1 MSVPRLR
8 LAPALRTLVVAA
20 ACALLVLSGAS
31 TNDALA
37 EAPTRRYQSRPD
49 LKPPTVEI
57 LKQTERTT
65 PGYIFIAP
73 KKDVVQAGPL
83 ILDNRGRVVWF
94 LPLNTHAVTDFRMQR
109 YRGRPVLTWWHGQ
122 PDEGSGKS
130 GYSIYDDSYRL
141 VAHVQPGNGMVGD
154 IHEFKIT
161 PRNTALMTISRHVR
175 VKGRRVLEGGIQE
188 MDIKTG
194 HVLFEWHSID
204 HVQLVESYYRLPKDP
219 GRIFD
224 YFHVNS
230 IEIDHDGNLLVS
242 ARNTHTI
249 YKISRRTGR
258 ILWRLGG
265 KRSDFTLGRDARFAW
280 QHDARRRP
288 DGALTL
294 FDNSAGPQVRK
305 QSRGLVLRL
314 DMKLMHAT
322 VVRSFVHRP
331 PIVAVDQ
338 GNMQRL
344 PGGNYFVGWGHQPH
358 FTEFGPG
365 GAILFD
371 GRFGRGRVD
380 SYRAYRLP
388 WTGRPLQQALAVAV
402 RARNVYVSW
411 NGATEVSSWQLLQG
425 PRKTELRPIRA
436 VAKTGFE
443 TRIPLGANNA
453 GWIAVRALDRRQR
466 PLGRST
472 AVSLG

>member
-1 MSVPRLR
+1 VSLR
-8 LAPALRTLVVAA
+8 AVQALVATA
-20 ACALLVLSGAS
+20 ACALLVLSGAP
-31 TNDALA
+31 TDVARA

-57 LKQTERTT
+57 SKRTKRT
-65 PGYIFIAP
+65 APGYIFIAP
-73 KKDVVQAGPL
+73 KKEVVQAGPL

-94 LPLNTHAVTDFRMQR
+94 LPLNTHGVTDFRAQR
-109 YRGRPVLTWWHGQ
+109 YHGRPVLTWWHGR

-141 VAHVQPGNGMVGD
+141 VAHVQPANGMLGD

-161 PRNTALMTISRHVR
+161 PRNTALMTISRDVR

-188 MDIKTG
+188 LDIRTG
-194 HVLFEWHSID
+194 RVLFEWHSID
-204 HVQLVESYYRLPKDP
+204 HVQLVESYYRLPRDP

-224 YFHVNS
+224 YFHINS

-242 ARNTHTI
+242 ARNTQTI
-249 YKISRRTGR
+249 YKISRRTGK

-265 KRSDFTLGRDARFAW
+265 KRSDFTLGRDVRFAW
-280 QHDARRRP
+280 QHDARRQA

-314 DMKLMHAT
+314 DMKRMHASL
-322 VVRSFVHRP
+322 VRSFVHRP

-338 GNMQRL
+338 ANMQRL
-344 PGGNYFVGWGHQPH
+344 PGGNYFIGWGHQPQ
-358 FTEFGPG
+358 FTEFGPRG
-365 GAILFD
+365 TILFD

-388 WTGRPLQQALAVAV
+388 WIGRPRQQALAVVV
-402 RARNVYVSW
+402 RNQFVYVSW
-411 NGATEVSSWQLLQG
+411 NGATEVVSWQLLRG
-425 PRKTELRPIRA
+425 PRKTELRPIRV

-443 TRIPLGANNA
+443 TRIPLGTDSA
-453 GWIAVRALDRRQR
+453 GWIAVRALDRRDR
-466 PLGRST
+466 ALGRST
-472 AVSLG
+472 AVNLG

>member
-1 MSVPRLR
+1 MGT
-8 LAPALRTLVVAA
+8 LRTLVVVA
-20 ACALLVLSGAS
+20 ACALLVLSGA
-31 TNDALA
+31 TTKAARA

-57 LKQTERTT
+57 LKNTKRTT

-94 LPLNTHAVTDFRMQR
+94 LPLDTHGVTDFRTQR
-109 YRGRPVLTWWHGQ
+109 YHGRPVLTWWHGR
-122 PDEGSGKS
+122 PDKGGGKS
-130 GYSIYDDSYRL
+130 GYSVYDDSYRL
-141 VAHVQPGNGMVGD
+141 VAQVQPGNGMLGD
-154 IHEFKIT
+154 IHEFTIT
-161 PRNTALMTISRHVR
+161 PRNTALMTISRQVR
-175 VKGRRVLEGGIQE
+175 VKGRRILEGGIQE
-188 MDIKTG
+188 LDIKTG

-204 HVQLVESYYRLPKDP
+204 HVRLVESYYRLPKDP
-219 GRIFD
+219 GRVFD

-265 KRSDFTLGRDARFAW
+265 KRSDFTLGRGVRFAW

-305 QSRGLVLRL
+305 QSRGLILHL
-314 DMKLMHAT
+314 DMKRMRAT
-322 VVRSFVHRP
+322 VIRNFVHRP

-344 PGGNYFVGWGHQPH
+344 PGGNYFVGWGHQPR
-358 FTEFGPG
+358 FTEFGPRG
-365 GAILFD
+365 TILFD

-388 WTGRPLQQALAVAV
+388 WVGRPLQHALALAVRGQNA
-402 RARNVYVSW
+402 YVSW

-425 PRKTELRPIRA
+425 PSKTQLRPIRD
-436 VAKTGFE
+436 VPKTGFE
-443 TRIPLGANNA
+443 TQIPLGTGNA
-453 GWIAVRALDRRQR
+453 GWIAVRALDRHRR

-472 AVSLG
+472 ALNLS

>member
-1 MSVPRLR
+1 MSMR
-8 LAPALRTLVVAA
+8 ALRTLVVVS

-31 TNDALA
+31 TNAARA

-57 LKQTERTT
+57 LKHTKRTT

-94 LPLNTHAVTDFRMQR
+94 LPLDTHGVTDFRVQR
-109 YRGRPVLTWWHGQ
+109 YHGRPVLTWWHGQ
-122 PDEGSGKS
+122 PDKGSGKS

-141 VAHVQPGNGMVGD
+141 VAQLQPGNGMLGD

-161 PRNTALMTISRHVR
+161 PRNTALITISRQVR
-175 VKGRRVLEGGIQE
+175 VKGRRILEGGIQE
-188 MDIKTG
+188 LNIKTG
-194 HVLFEWHSID
+194 RVLFEWHSID
-204 HVQLVESYYRLPKDP
+204 HVQLVESYYSLPKDP

-249 YKISRRTGR
+249 YKVSRRTGK

-265 KRSDFTLGRDARFAW
+265 RRSDFTLGRDVRFAW

-314 DMKLMHAT
+314 DMKRMHAT

-344 PGGNYFVGWGHQPH
+344 PGGDYFVGWGHQPH
-358 FTEFGPG
+358 FTEFGPRG
-365 GAILFD
+365 TILFD

-388 WTGRPLQQALAVAV
+388 WIGRPLQHALAVAV
-402 RARNVYVSW
+402 RGQSVYASW
-411 NGATEVSSWQLLQG
+411 NGATEGVELAASSG
-425 PRKTELRPIRA
+425 PAEDRA
-436 VAKTGFE
+436 S
-443 TRIPLGANNA
+443 P
-453 GWIAVRALDRRQR
+453 D
-466 PLGRST
+466 P
-472 AVSLG
+472 

>member
-1 MSVPRLR
+1 MNMG
-8 LAPALRTLVVAA
+8 ALRTVVLIAV
-20 ACALLVLSGAS
+20 CGLLVFSAAS
-31 TNDALA
+31 TNDARA
-37 EAPTRRYQSRPD
+37 EAPTRRYESRPD

-57 LKQTERTT
+57 LKRTKRAT

-73 KKDVVQAGPL
+73 KKEVVQAGPL

-94 LPLNTHAVTDFRMQR
+94 LPLDTHGVTDFRAQR
-109 YRGRPVLTWWHGQ
+109 YRGRPVLTWWHGR
-122 PDEGSGKS
+122 PDKGGGTS

-141 VAHVQPGNGMVGD
+141 VAHVQAGNGMSAD

-161 PRNTALMTISRHVR
+161 PRNTALITISRQVR
-175 VKGRRVLEGGIQE
+175 VKGRKVLEGGIQE
-188 MDIKTG
+188 LDIKTG
-194 HVLFEWHSID
+194 RVLFEWHSID
-204 HVQLVESYYRLPKDP
+204 HVQLVESYYRLPRDP

-249 YKISRRTGR
+249 YKISRRTGK

-265 KRSDFTLGRDARFAW
+265 KRSDFTLGPNVRFAW

-314 DMKLMHAT
+314 DMKRMHAA
-322 VVRSFVHRP
+322 VIRSFVHRP

-338 GNMQRL
+338 ANLQRL
-344 PGGNYFVGWGHQPH
+344 PGGNYFIGWGHQPR
-358 FTEFGPG
+358 FTEFGPRG
-365 GAILFD
+365 TILFD

-388 WTGRPLQQALAVAV
+388 WIGRPRRQALAVAV
-402 RARNVYVSW
+402 RSRNVYVSW
-411 NGATEVSSWQLLQG
+411 NGATEVVSWQLLQG
-425 PRKTELRPIRA
+425 PSKTELRPVRV

-443 TRIPLGANNA
+443 TRIPLGTDDA
-453 GWIAVRALDRRQR
+453 GWIAVRGLDRRER
-466 PLGRST
+466 ALGRSA
-472 AVSLG
+472 AVNLG

>member
-1 MSVPRLR
+1 MSMG
-8 LAPALRTLVVAA
+8 ALRTLVVVA
-20 ACALLVLSGAS
+20 ACALLVLSGAP
-31 TNDALA
+31 THDARA
-37 EAPTRRYQSRPD
+37 EAPTRRYESRPD

-57 LKQTERTT
+57 LKRTKRAT

-73 KKDVVQAGPL
+73 KKEVVQAGPL
-83 ILDNRGRVVWF
+83 ILDDRGRVVWF
-94 LPLNTHAVTDFRMQR
+94 QALNTHGVTDFRVQR
-109 YRGRPVLTWWHGQ
+109 YHRRPVLTWWHGQ
-122 PDEGSGKS
+122 PDKGSGKS

-141 VAHVQPGNGMVGD
+141 VAHVQPGNGMLGD

-161 PRNTALMTISRHVR
+161 PRNTALMTISRRVH
-175 VKGRRVLEGGIQE
+175 VKGRTVLEGGVQE
-188 MDIKTG
+188 LDIRTG
-194 HVLFEWHSID
+194 RVLFEWHSIG
-204 HVQLVESYYRLPKDP
+204 HVQLVESYYSLPKDP

-249 YKISRRTGR
+249 YKISRSNGR

-265 KRSDFTLGRDARFAW
+265 KRSDFTLGRGARFAW

-314 DMKLMHAT
+314 DMKRMLAS

-338 GNMQRL
+338 GNLQRL
-344 PGGNYFVGWGHQPH
+344 PGGDYFVGWGHQPR
-358 FTEFGPG
+358 FTEFGPRG
-365 GAILFD
+365 TIIFD

-380 SYRAYRLP
+380 SYRAYRLR
-388 WTGRPLQQALAVAV
+388 WTGRPLRKALAVAV
-402 RARNVYVSW
+402 RGRTVYVSW
-411 NGATEVSSWQLLQG
+411 NGATEVASWQLLQG
-425 PRKTELRPIRA
+425 PRRTDIRPIRD
-436 VAKTGFE
+436 VPKTGFE
-443 TRIPLGANNA
+443 TGIPLGTNNA

-466 PLGRST
+466 ALGRST
-472 AVSLG
+472 AVNLG